1 MGDTQSIVNWITNL
15 GGTAV
20 LVLGI
25 VAVARGWLVLGRE
38 MRDCLKRE
46 CSEREERLKAEGRL
60 EASEEKL
67 SAAREQLARATAL
80 AEKAVEIARGKETG
94 TGARK

>member
-1 MGDTQSIVNWITNL
+1 MGEIQTVIQWVSGL

-25 VAVARGWLVLGRE
+25 IAVQKGWLVLGRE

-46 CSEREERLKAEGRL
+46 CSEREERIKAETRL
-60 EASEEKL
+60 EASEVKL
-67 SAAREQLARATAL
+67 ADAREQLARATAL
-80 AEKAVEIARGKETG
+80 AEKAVEIVRTKEAG